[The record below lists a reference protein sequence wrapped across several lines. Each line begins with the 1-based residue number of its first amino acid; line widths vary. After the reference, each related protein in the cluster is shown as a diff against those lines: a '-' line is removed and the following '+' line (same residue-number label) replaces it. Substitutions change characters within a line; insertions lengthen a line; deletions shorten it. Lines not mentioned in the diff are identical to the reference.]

1 MASHKSAEK
10 RIGQTK
16 KRNAKN
22 TSIRSKIGNVSRAVK
37 GAAASGKK
45 DEALKALQHAQSEI
59 MKAVSKGVLH
69 KRTAARKVS
78 SLTLKLKEAKA

>member
-1 MASHKSAEK
+1 MANHKSAEK
-10 RIGQTK
+10 RIEQTK
-16 KRNAKN
+16 KRNASN

-37 GAAASGKK
+37 EAAASGKK
-45 DEALKALQHAQSEI
+45 DEALKAFRLAQSEI

-78 SLTLKLKEAKA
+78 SLAVKLKAV